1 MEEVQQ
7 TAQTEQAAQT
17 AQPAPEPKNTEE
29 MISKKQFDEK
39 VSEMN
44 KTIKQLKAERDAKL
58 SEEEKIAEKQ
68 NEMQQALKAARDEV
82 AQLRT
87 ESTLAAAGIS
97 PECSHK
103 LSKAIVA
110 ADTESIVAA
119 VKDAATEIIRETEA
133 RVKRELLEQGAP
145 KIGFD
150 SGNAEKPD
158 KFMNIVKN
166 IASGNAEKPDSKW
179 LK

>member
-1 MEEVQQ
+1 MEELQQ

-17 AQPAPEPKNTEE
+17 QTEPKNAEE

-44 KTIKQLKAERDAKL
+44 KTIKQLKAELGAKM
-58 SEEEKIAEKQ
+58 SDEEKTTAAQ
-68 NEMQQALKAARDEV
+68 NELQQAFEATRAEL

-87 ESTLAAAGIS
+87 ENALTAAGIS
-97 PECSHK
+97 PECSQK

-110 ADTESIVAA
+110 ANAENIVAA
-119 VKDAATEIIRETEA
+119 VKDAAAEIVRETEA

-150 SGNAEKPD
+150 SGSTKKPDKLMDMVKGIASANAEKL
-158 KFMNIVKN
+158 
-166 IASGNAEKPDSKW
+166 DSKW